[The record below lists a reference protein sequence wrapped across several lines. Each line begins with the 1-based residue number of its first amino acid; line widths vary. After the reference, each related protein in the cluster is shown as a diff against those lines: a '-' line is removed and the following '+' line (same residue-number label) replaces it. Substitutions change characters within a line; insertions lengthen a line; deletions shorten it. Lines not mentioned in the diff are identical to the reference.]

1 MQSKEWNEYQKLSVL
16 RSSEIPTYSKFYPQ
30 TKFVKLAGVK
40 TGIYNPLLPSLKKIE
55 RDSVLCKLADEHCRS
70 TTQFEKSYLNFYFF
84 KLFNTIFYNTIAVFD
99 NVSFYNIKPPKKE
112 LYSMVNFQIA

>member
-70 TTQFEKSYLNFYFF
+70 TTQFEKSYLNFC
-84 KLFNTIFYNTIAVFD
+84 KSL
-99 NVSFYNIKPPKKE
+99 
-112 LYSMVNFQIA
+112 